1 MASQG
6 TIGQEFAA
14 RQARATAGLLKGLS
28 GMRNHPVGAG
38 LADVLFNAA
47 GVLGTGSPNPAG
59 RELTKS
65 LHEFAY
71 GPPPK
76 ISRFDNQN
84 LTVSFRDPSGINRKE
99 GVELAKS
106 AILSKAVL
114 DVGTLTNFA
123 DVVGGQAMGFVSL
136 DTRMARATARPR
148 SMTLYQT
155 LAKTPAYQIVDF
167 WSYIGDTGGALP
179 GSAYTGFTTVSTGAL
194 NFNAGDYRINYIDLK
209 LAVDGRGVTTAL
221 AAQNSFVNIADA
233 ETANAA
239 ISVLESMDWALY
251 WGNATL
257 YNNIPQGIYH
267 QVKADPE
274 GAQNLINYYGYWQTA
289 SSTGVTEQQALFNL
303 IYDTFSK
310 AVGYRIYGRPTHAF
324 MSPELYGGLQS
335 LVTSQLN
342 NLVNVSSNFQDA
354 PLVINADYRGVRTG
368 FGNLAFE
375 IDLFLTARLRAAQGI
390 IRNGQASSG
399 TFVSLPASV
408 TLSASAAPAGT
419 VTYFDS
425 TYAGSYSYAVAATD
439 ASRNETNL
447 VWAATD
453 VTVASGDI
461 VTVTITPPSDGSAV
475 SFIVYRSGKGYSYS
489 STDTTAPYQ
498 VRFVGEVAA
507 NGTTA
512 VTFTDTNS
520 NIPGSQTVFL
530 LDLDSEDD
538 ALDYRYLLP
547 LSRVNLFQNNLFMPW
562 AVVHIGAPRVRI
574 PKFHA
579 IIENVVIPTLGF
591 NPLSAQ
597 NPSPLG

>member
-1 MASQG
+1 MPNVISALELDFKNTQALSRVMQG
-6 TIGQEFAA
+6 VSAL
-14 RQARATAGLLKGLS
+14 R
-28 GMRNHPVGAG
+28 
-38 LADVLFNAA
+38 
-47 GVLGTGSPNPAG
+47 GSPVAGMLPDVILGCASGLGMGAPTPAG
-59 RELTKS
+59 RQITKS
-65 LHEFAY
+65 LHDFSYAEQ
-71 GPPPK
+71 PK
-76 ISRFDNQN
+76 ISRYDNRN
-84 LTVSFRDPSGINRKE
+84 LTASFTDPVGPNTQIT
-99 GVELAKS
+99 KS
-106 AILSKAVL
+106 QLLSKAVL

-148 SMTLYQT
+148 SMTLYQA

-167 WSYIGDTGGALP
+167 WPYIGDTGGALP

-194 NFNAGDYRINYIDLK
+194 GFNSGDYRINYIDLK

-239 ISVLESMDWALY
+239 ISILESMDWALY
-251 WGNATL
+251 WGNASL
-257 YNNIPQGIYH
+257 YANIPEGIYN
-267 QVKADPE
+267 QVKNDAE
-274 GAQNLINYYGYWQTA
+274 GAQNIINYYNYWSNTA
-289 SSTGVTEQQALFNL
+289 KATGVTEQQALFNL
-303 IYDTFSK
+303 IYDTFAK
-310 AVGYRIYGRPTHAF
+310 AVGYRVYARPTHAF

-354 PLVINADYRGVRTG
+354 PLVINADYRGIRTG

-375 IDLFLTARLRAAQGI
+375 IDLFLTARLRAAEGI

-399 TFVSLPASV
+399 TAVTKPVSV
-408 TLSASAAPAGT
+408 TLTAGAPATGT
-419 VTYFDS
+419 VSYFDS
-425 TYAGSYSYAVAATD
+425 TYAGTYSYAVAATD
-439 ASRNETNL
+439 ASRNETAL
-447 VWAATD
+447 VWASPITVPEGD
-453 VTVASGDI
+453 V
-461 VTVTITPPSDGSAV
+461 VTVTINPPTDGSAV
-475 SFIVYRSGKGYSYS
+475 AFIIYRSGLGYSYT

-498 VRFVGEVAA
+498 VRFIGEVLA

-512 VTFTDTNS
+512 VTFVDSNA
-520 NIPGSQTVFL
+520 NIPGSQSVFL

-547 LSRVNLFQNNLFMPW
+547 LSRINLFQDNLFMPW

-579 IIENVVIPTLGF
+579 VITNVVIPTLGF
-591 NPLSAQ
+591 NPLSAS